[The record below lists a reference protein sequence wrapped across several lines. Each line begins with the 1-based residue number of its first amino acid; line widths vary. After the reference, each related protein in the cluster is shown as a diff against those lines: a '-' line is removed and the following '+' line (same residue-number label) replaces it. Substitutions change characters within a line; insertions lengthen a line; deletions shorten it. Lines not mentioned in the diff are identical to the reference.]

1 MSSHIM
7 TPILKSCLPCLQVT
21 TVGIPSQIFRP
32 GVMVPEVLHKG
43 VAERSGLRSGDLITY
58 VAGNRLVA
66 SPYAVNEFVNV
77 IKWVSNLL
85 H

>member
-1 MSSHIM
+1 
-7 TPILKSCLPCLQVT
+7 
-21 TVGIPSQIFRP
+21 
-32 GVMVPEVLHKG
+32 MVPEVLHKG

-77 IKWVSNLL
+77 IKWVPNLL
-85 H
+85 Q

>member
-1 MSSHIM
+1 M
-7 TPILKSCLPCLQVT
+7 
-21 TVGIPSQIFRP
+21 GIPSQIFRP

-77 IKWVSNLL
+77 IKWVPNLL
-85 H
+85 Q